1 MKDMDEQPK
10 RSKIYYILP
19 IIFAI
24 IFILG
29 IIFGVRLTQSTS
41 INTGSA
47 NPIIILGG
55 SKFSKLNDVLMYIQK
70 SYVDSVSID
79 QLTEDAIS
87 SLLEKLDPHSVYI
100 SAKEFNEA
108 NDPLIGSF
116 EGIGVEFRIQ
126 KDTITVV
133 NVISGGPSD
142 SVGIKAGDRIV
153 NIDGNK
159 VAGIKISNTDV
170 LKKLKGKKGTKVNVS
185 VFRRGVDKLIEYAI
199 IRDVIPTFSLDFSY
213 MISPEVGYIKLSK
226 FSATSFDEFDIA
238 LKKLKSKGLKK
249 LILDLR
255 DNGGGYLQAAI
266 EIADEFLEDEKLI
279 VYTEGVNKAKST
291 SYATRKGNFEKGSL
305 IILVNE
311 FSASAS
317 EIVAGAVQ
325 DNDRGII
332 IGRRSFG
339 KGLVQEQI
347 KLNDGSAIRLTI
359 ARYYTPTGRCIQR
372 SYAEGIEEYYTQFY
386 EQILDDT
393 TQNPDN
399 HLLSDT
405 NKYITPKGKIVYG
418 GGGIMPDINIPLSK
432 NERNKY
438 FNTLYNKGLIFQYA
452 FDYADKNRQTIKTNY
467 KNANGFVEKFIVND
481 VILSDFINYSE
492 KNGVKKELQNL
503 AAASFMIKNQLKAFI
518 GRNIFDDEAYYP
530 IVLKNDSTLIKSTR
544 VLDTLN

>member
-213 MISPEVGYIKLSK
+213 MISPEIGYSAKKIK
-226 FSATSFDEFDIA
+226 
-238 LKKLKSKGLKK
+238 
-249 LILDLR
+249 
-255 DNGGGYLQAAI
+255 
-266 EIADEFLEDEKLI
+266 
-279 VYTEGVNKAKST
+279 
-291 SYATRKGNFEKGSL
+291 
-305 IILVNE
+305 
-311 FSASAS
+311 
-317 EIVAGAVQ
+317 
-325 DNDRGII
+325 
-332 IGRRSFG
+332 
-339 KGLVQEQI
+339 I
-347 KLNDGSAIRLTI
+347 KRT
-359 ARYYTPTGRCIQR
+359 
-372 SYAEGIEEYYTQFY
+372 
-386 EQILDDT
+386 
-393 TQNPDN
+393 
-399 HLLSDT
+399 
-405 NKYITPKGKIVYG
+405 
-418 GGGIMPDINIPLSK
+418 
-432 NERNKY
+432 
-438 FNTLYNKGLIFQYA
+438 
-452 FDYADKNRQTIKTNY
+452 
-467 KNANGFVEKFIVND
+467 
-481 VILSDFINYSE
+481 
-492 KNGVKKELQNL
+492 
-503 AAASFMIKNQLKAFI
+503 
-518 GRNIFDDEAYYP
+518 
-530 IVLKNDSTLIKSTR
+530 
-544 VLDTLN
+544 

>member
-1 MKDMDEQPK
+1 MNEQPK

-29 IIFGVRLTQSTS
+29 IIFGIRLTQSTS

-199 IRDVIPTFSLDFSY
+199 IRDVIPTYSLDFSY

-226 FSATSFDEFDIA
+226 FSATTFDEFDRA
-238 LKKLKSKGLKK
+238 LQKLKSKGLKK

-291 SYATRKGNFEKGSL
+291 SYATHKGNFEKGSL

-386 EQILDDT
+386 EQFLEDT
-393 TQNPDN
+393 SKNPDN

-467 KNANGFVEKFIVND
+467 KNAKGFVEKFIVND
-481 VILSDFINYSE
+481 VILSDFISYSE